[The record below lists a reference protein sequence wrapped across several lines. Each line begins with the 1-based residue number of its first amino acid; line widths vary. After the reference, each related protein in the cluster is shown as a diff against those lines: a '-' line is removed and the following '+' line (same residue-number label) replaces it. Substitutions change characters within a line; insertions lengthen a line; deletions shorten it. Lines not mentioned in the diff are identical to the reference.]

1 MSDLLLSFR
10 RAATLDAVGGVRA
23 RRVAAVVAFAI
34 LTALAARAAVPLP
47 GTAVPVT
54 LQTLVVSLS
63 GLLLGPVLG
72 AAAQA
77 LYLAAGALGLPVF
90 AAGGGLAYLFGP
102 TGGYLLAYPVA
113 AALTGALAPPPRPRT
128 AAGEAGAGIAAE
140 LRHLAALAVATF
152 LGTVVVFVGGAA
164 QLAIL
169 MGDVGT
175 AIRVGVVPFLVGDV
189 VKVLLAV
196 LVARRLRGRTP
207 GLL

>member
-1 MSDLLLSFR
+1 MSDLLLSIR
-10 RAATLDAVGGVRA
+10 RAATLEAVGGVRA
-23 RRVAAVVAFAI
+23 RRVLAVLVFAT
-34 LTALAARAAVPLP
+34 LTALAARAAGPLP

-54 LQTLVVSLS
+54 LQTLMVSLS

-72 AAAQA
+72 ATAQA

-90 AAGGGLAYLFGP
+90 AAGGGVAYLFGP

-113 AALTGALAPPPRPRT
+113 AALTGALAPAPRT
-128 AAGEAGAGIAAE
+128 REAAGGAAAE
-140 LRHLAALAVATF
+140 LRHLAALAAATF
-152 LGTVVVFVGGAA
+152 LGTVVVFAGGAA

-169 MGDVGT
+169 TGDLAT

-207 GLL
+207 GLS